1 MNELFWEIAITWLPE
16 PTVFV
21 FGLENL
27 LIRHFRWIM
36 ELGKSENLKNKYI
49 QIRWHQSDG
58 QKKPIDD
65 S

>member
-49 QIRWHQSDG
+49 QIR
-58 QKKPIDD
+58 
-65 S
+65 